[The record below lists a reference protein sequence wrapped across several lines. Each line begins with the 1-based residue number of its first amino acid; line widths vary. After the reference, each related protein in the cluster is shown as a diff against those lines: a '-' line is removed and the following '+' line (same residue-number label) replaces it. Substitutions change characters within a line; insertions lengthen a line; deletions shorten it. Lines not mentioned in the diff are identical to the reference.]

1 MDCSYFGRCHNYG
14 SVCTKLQL
22 HCLRHQAGAV
32 TQGFQSPDRT
42 KATGLIQGHCR
53 SVRSRYAQANTA
65 YTNALCPLQRFM
77 EQCTSSALATE
88 GRIYPHLKNLG
99 HTGFRQFAPDQPA
112 HSLVIERNKYP
123 GPA

>member
-42 KATGLIQGHCR
+42 KATGLVQTHCR
-53 SVRSRYAQANTA
+53 SVRGRYAQANTA

-77 EQCTSSALATE
+77 EQCTSSASWS
-88 GRIYPHLKNLG
+88 N
-99 HTGFRQFAPDQPA
+99 APPA
-112 HSLVIERNKYP
+112 PWPRKAGSTHI
-123 GPA
+123 